1 MSLELASEPLL
12 PREARSNAPFSR
24 MRRRARGLS
33 QADVAGHLG
42 VEQETVSRVERGAT
56 MVPLGRL
63 SDIANFFGVPISSF
77 VSTGAGQFVA
87 EEKRLGNLFSL
98 LSTEQ
103 QELVRS
109 RALAMRV
116 STAWRHSACQQE
128 GDSACEAGEAKVN

>member
-12 PREARSNAPFSR
+12 PRETRSNAPFSR
-24 MRRRARGLS
+24 IKRRARGLS

-63 SDIANFFGVPISSF
+63 SDIANFFGVPTF

-87 EEKRLGNLFSL
+87 EEKRIGNLFSL

-116 STAWRHSACQQE
+116 TTAWRHSACQQE